1 MELGLIQ
8 FLTFQVRDRWVCIS
22 WKRRSCRGASVPDW
36 LASWRLKSR
45 DGIDEPPFAVRA
57 FGRSRQASSGL
68 LREVWRQ
75 RPFPRFRRFDS
86 VRLTSS
92 KAHWRSE
99 TIAIAAALFCNFAQ
113 RLSTPTACVR
123 GSLVD
128 RSFKYSRALRLSQSR
143 ISQFH
148 SCESCL

>member
-1 MELGLIQ
+1 MLRPRGAFDALWMELGLIQ
-8 FLTFQVRDRWVCIS
+8 FLTFHVRDRWVCIS

-75 RPFPRFRRFDS
+75 RPFPRLGVLTLFGSPRRKP
-86 VRLTSS
+86 TG
-92 KAHWRSE
+92 KAKPRDCGG
-99 TIAIAAALFCNFAQ
+99 AVL
-113 RLSTPTACVR
+113 
-123 GSLVD
+123 
-128 RSFKYSRALRLSQSR
+128 
-143 ISQFH
+143 
-148 SCESCL
+148 